1 MKRSTAYFCTE
12 CGYESPKRAGQCPAC
27 KAWNTLVEE
36 PTAPKEKLRAKS
48 QTAHAVNLK
57 PVDLREIDAT
67 AECRIDTGFSE
78 LNRVLGG
85 GTVEG
90 SLVLIGGDPGIG
102 KSTILL
108 QVCRNLAVLGTRVLY
123 ISG

>member
-12 CGYESPKRAGQCPAC
+12 CGYESPKWAGQCPAC

-57 PVDLREIDAT
+57 PVDLREIDVT
-67 AECRIDTGFSE
+67 AE
-78 LNRVLGG
+78 
-85 GTVEG
+85 
-90 SLVLIGGDPGIG
+90 
-102 KSTILL
+102 
-108 QVCRNLAVLGTRVLY
+108 
-123 ISG
+123 